1 MSLKSFNIDRFKNQ
15 KPPKDNSLTTLSEI
29 QALSKIPINKS
40 FISKND
46 DISKEFNSI
55 VKDED
60 IDKLID
66 ESSHIILKLKK
77 HFNRP
82 RPKDLAKDFGI
93 KLENV
98 ELKSMQTPSYPS
110 GHSAQAYLISEHL
123 KSKYPNKFRE
133 LDKKAKDIS
142 DSRNVA
148 RAHYKSDSEFG
159 KKLGLEMFNFIKNG
173 KRS

>member
-66 ESSHIILKLKK
+66 ESSHIILK
-77 HFNRP
+77 R
-82 RPKDLAKDFGI
+82 
-93 KLENV
+93 
-98 ELKSMQTPSYPS
+98 
-110 GHSAQAYLISEHL
+110 
-123 KSKYPNKFRE
+123 
-133 LDKKAKDIS
+133 
-142 DSRNVA
+142 
-148 RAHYKSDSEFG
+148 
-159 KKLGLEMFNFIKNG
+159 
-173 KRS
+173 